1 MKVVKEFSVC
11 GGRLIKLSH
20 NSNSTKTSM
29 NVNIYLP
36 KHYYAQDFPRNK
48 RIPTVFYLSGLTCTP
63 DNASEKAF
71 WQFQADKYGFAIVF
85 PDTSPRGDEVA
96 NDPEGSWD
104 FGQGAGFY
112 LNATQEPYAQHYQ
125 MYDYIHKELPQTL
138 DSHFNKN
145 GDVKLDFLDNVA
157 ITGHSMGGY
166 GAIYGYLKGYSG
178 KRYKSCSAFAPI
190 VNPSNVPWGQKAF
203 KGYLGEEKAQ
213 WEAYDPCLLIKNIRH
228 VGDDRILI
236 HVGDSDPF
244 LEEHLKPE
252 LLLEAVKATSWQDY
266 VEIKKVHGFDHS
278 YYFVSTFVPE
288 HAEFHARNLGLI

>member
-71 WQFQADKYGFAIVF
+71 WQFQADKYGFAMIF

-125 MYDYIHKELPQTL
+125 MYDYIHKN
-138 DSHFNKN
+138 SHK
-145 GDVKLDFLDNVA
+145 
-157 ITGHSMGGY
+157 H
-166 GAIYGYLKGYSG
+166 
-178 KRYKSCSAFAPI
+178 
-190 VNPSNVPWGQKAF
+190 
-203 KGYLGEEKAQ
+203 
-213 WEAYDPCLLIKNIRH
+213 
-228 VGDDRILI
+228 
-236 HVGDSDPF
+236 
-244 LEEHLKPE
+244 
-252 LLLEAVKATSWQDY
+252 
-266 VEIKKVHGFDHS
+266 
-278 YYFVSTFVPE
+278 
-288 HAEFHARNLGLI
+288 